1 MPKRCLKSL
10 LRLRWCFS
18 PSSAKR
24 STLSSALLWFQVS
37 PICTFH
43 YRFLSF
49 FFRCLKLISISGT
62 VTLNR
67 MKGIIH
73 SDGAQCSELV
83 LAYFFWFS
91 SHSHPD
97 KHLKKTTCVFLPTAD
112 RWCFRL
118 ADDHTKL
125 INKQLNTQT
134 FIVRSWSKKGFIGL
148 AFLVTVELTIAVFFH
163 CINFPQ
169 GLETFL
175 CVSNSGTTV

>member
-49 FFRCLKLISISGT
+49 FFWCLKLISVSGT

-91 SHSHPD
+91 SHSH
-97 KHLKKTTCVFLPTAD
+97 HSWLATNISKKTPVCSCPQLT
-112 RWCFRL
+112 
-118 ADDHTKL
+118 DDDSDWL
-125 INKQLNTQT
+125 MIIQ
-134 FIVRSWSKKGFIGL
+134 SWSTSSWTPRLLYLGVGVKRVL
-148 AFLVTVELTIAVFFH
+148 LD
-163 CINFPQ
+163 
-169 GLETFL
+169 
-175 CVSNSGTTV
+175 

>member
-43 YRFLSF
+43 YRFWSF
-49 FFRCLKLISISGT
+49 FFWCLKLISISGT

-112 RWCFRL
+112 RWWQ
-118 ADDHTKL
+118 L

-134 FIVRSWSKKGFIGL
+134 FIARSWSKKGFIRL
-148 AFLVTVELTIAVFFH
+148 AFLVTVELTIAVFSTALT
-163 CINFPQ
+163 FPRD
-169 GLETFL
+169 
-175 CVSNSGTTV
+175 